1 MAVSLGQ
8 VFVIFSSLNAFYI
21 ILQGDTYLISAVGT
35 IGVLQALEALKI
47 ILDLP
52 GILSAQL
59 LLFDGLE
66 TRFRNIRLR
75 AKDAN
80 CAVCGER
87 PTIYKLI
94 DYEQFCG
101 AKANDKDKKIQL
113 LLKEERITAE
123 EYDEALKLGT
133 NAHILIDVRSPEEF
147 EICHLKNSIN
157 IPLSEIDNS
166 EKMALLKNR
175 LQEMQKGQSETSCKC
190 TYY

>member
-123 EYDEALKLGT
+123 EYDEALKLGA

-166 EKMALLKNR
+166 EKMALLKSR
-175 LQEMQKGQSETSCKC
+175 LQEMQKGQSETSCKY